1 MLAIAGGLRGSKAS
15 LRLESEMLTGM
26 VVSQTAGE
34 RLRCRCQLHQGIMQ
48 VHATS

>member
-1 MLAIAGGLRGSKAS
+1 MLAIAGDLRDSKAS
-15 LRLESEMLTGM
+15 LCLGSEALTGM

-34 RLRCRCQLHQGIMQ
+34 RLRCRCQLRQGIMQ